1 VQGSFASIAG
11 GETADCRQCA
21 APPLGTQGF
30 LWRLIF
36 TTGLVGTVLYL
47 AFVSVQLAQHVLA
60 PDPLSITCCLVI
72 VLSLVFAVVYDSLE
86 SPLYTLMIAI
96 GLLNRQL
103 VGDVRQRWDRAAEAM
118 A

>member
-1 VQGSFASIAG
+1 
-11 GETADCRQCA
+11 
-21 APPLGTQGF
+21 
-30 LWRLIF
+30 
-36 TTGLVGTVLYL
+36 
-47 AFVSVQLAQHVLA
+47 
-60 PDPLSITCCLVI
+60 LSITCCLVI

-103 VGDVRQRWDRAAEAM
+103 VGDVRQRWDRSAEAM